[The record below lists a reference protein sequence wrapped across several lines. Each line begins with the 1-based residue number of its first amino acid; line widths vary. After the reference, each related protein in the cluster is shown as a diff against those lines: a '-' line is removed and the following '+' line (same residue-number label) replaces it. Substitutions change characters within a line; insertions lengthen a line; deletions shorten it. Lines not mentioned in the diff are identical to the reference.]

1 MSWPSQARRLMKRPD
16 ARVVRTY
23 GLNLAEVRG
32 AERDALLAR
41 VAELPRTRRP
51 KEADRRA

>member
-1 MSWPSQARRLMKRPD
+1 MKRPD

-23 GLNLAEVRG
+23 ELNVAEARS

-41 VAELPRTRRP
+41 VAELPRNAPNERNR
-51 KEADRRA
+51 

>member
-1 MSWPSQARRLMKRPD
+1 MERPD

-32 AERDALLAR
+32 AERDALRAR

-51 KEADRRA
+51 READRRA